1 MRLRTLACAALL
13 LGPLL
18 TVDAA
23 AARACDGTECA
34 SPTRE
39 RPTKPL
45 DILKFMREQAAST
58 RIAKPGLANAHTA
71 ARTQRHIHRTMVARP
86 QPATTSM
93 PTLPEEAAAS
103 FASQEDPSVQVV
115 ASNEFNAIDAASAA
129 APAAPVE
136 TVGAAG
142 PSVPLAV
149 AEEFNDIDR
158 KAAENA
164 AARVEQAHV
173 EQANSSWLHWLWS
186 ALGSTFTALATAVHH
201 LIG

>member
-1 MRLRTLACAALL
+1 MKLRTLACAALL

-18 TVDAA
+18 TLDAA
-23 AARACDGTECA
+23 AATACDGTECA

-39 RPTKPL
+39 RPAKPL

-58 RIAKPGLANAHTA
+58 RIAKPGLAKAHTVA
-71 ARTQRHIHRTMVARP
+71 HTQRHIHRTMVARP
-86 QPATTSM
+86 QPAATSM

-103 FASQEDPSVQVV
+103 FASQDDLSVQVV
-115 ASNEFNAIDAASAA
+115 ASNEFNAIDAAGAA

-136 TVGAAG
+136 TVGAAE

-158 KAAENA
+158 KAAESA
-164 AARVEQAHV
+164 AAHV